1 MKLVYPENGL
11 KNKIGFKLDNVKKD
25 LYNAK
30 ASCNYDVPSTFQYT
44 SYVRGLYNLIGGYIT
59 EIEKIESKLERV
71 DFNYSDLE
79 DSVIRDNSAIEVFS
93 IKERERMIV

>member
-1 MKLVYPENGL
+1 M
-11 KNKIGFKLDNVKKD
+11 
-25 LYNAK
+25 
-30 ASCNYDVPSTFQYT
+30 PSTFQYT

-59 EIEKIESKLERV
+59 EIESKLERV

-79 DSVIRDNSAIEVFS
+79 DSVIRDNSAIEVSS

>member
-11 KNKIGFKLDNVKKD
+11 KNKIDFKLDNVKKD

-59 EIEKIESKLERV
+59 EIESKLERV

-79 DSVIRDNSAIEVFS
+79 DSVIRDNSAIEVSS

>member
-1 MKLVYPENGL
+1 MRLVYPENGL
-11 KNKIGFKLDNVKKD
+11 KEKTGSQISDIKNK
-25 LYNAK
+25 LYQLK
-30 ASCNYDVPSTFQYT
+30 SSCVYNVPSTFQYT
-44 SYVRGLYNLIGGYIT
+44 SYVRGLYNLIGSYIT

-79 DSVIRDNSAIEVFS
+79 DSVIKDNSAIEVSS